1 MMPVMLDLA
10 TVPREFALRL
20 ILIRHGE
27 PEQEAKG
34 RCYGSLDVGLSE
46 SGREQIQSKLPSIR
60 NLRAEALYASP
71 LKRAMESA
79 AIVAA
84 SLQLEA
90 AICAELREINFGSF
104 EGLTYEDVEKLYPE
118 EYRVWM
124 ERPTEIKFPQ
134 GESFAQ
140 VKTRVLKFKESLLTA
155 HRGQTVIVV
164 SHGGANRIIL
174 AEALAMPD
182 PAIFRIGQS
191 YAALNIIDYL
201 VESPVVRLVNG

>member
-1 MMPVMLDLA
+1 MMPAMLDLA
-10 TVPREFALRL
+10 ALPREFALRL

-46 SGREQIQSKLPSIR
+46 SGREQIQSKLASIR

-84 SLQLEA
+84 SLRLEA

-104 EGLTYEDVEKLYPE
+104 EGLTYEEVEKLYPE
-118 EYRVWM
+118 EYKVWM
-124 ERPTEIKFPQ
+124 ERPTEIKFPR

-182 PAIFRIGQS
+182 PAIFCIGQS

-201 VESPVVRLVNG
+201 VGSPVVRLVNG